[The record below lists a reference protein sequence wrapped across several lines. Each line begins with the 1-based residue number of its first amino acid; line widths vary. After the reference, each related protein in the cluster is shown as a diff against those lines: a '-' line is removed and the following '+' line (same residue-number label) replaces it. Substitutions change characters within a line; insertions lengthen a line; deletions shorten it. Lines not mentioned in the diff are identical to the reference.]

1 MYYHYKSPVGLILL
15 ILIFLFSLSIL
26 PGEGQAGEEVLLI
39 DSSRTRYNLSSY
51 LEILEDEA
59 GRRSI
64 EEVSSPG
71 MSGLFEANG
80 QVTPSYSYTDSAY
93 WLRFQVEDHSRD
105 KNWLLEVSYPILDRV
120 DLYLP
125 DGSGGYTLKETGDM
139 LPFNSRELNHR
150 HFVFSLPLSPQE
162 AETFYLRVETDSAMI
177 IPLTLWEEESF
188 LAKTQQEYLI
198 LGLYF
203 GIIAI
208 MALYN
213 FFLFLYV
220 RSLNYLYYATYI
232 VSIAFFHLTMNGLSF
247 QYLWPDFPWWGSNA
261 INFFMFLACF
271 CAVVFVRN
279 MLPLEKFNPRLDKM
293 LHYLMVYSA
302 VMVPL
307 VLLVD
312 FTLAMILGI
321 ATVLVAAVLL
331 ISSVFISWKNDYPP
345 ALYLLLGW
353 GFLFAGA
360 LFVIGRSL
368 GFLPDT
374 FITLYGIQVGSTFE
388 VILLSMGLAE
398 HVNILNR
405 EKEKAQVQARDF
417 QLEKQKRLLAET
429 LNDMIRST
437 DLSQGVKSISETMLE
452 FIKKLVPYHR
462 ACVFLKEKEGFR
474 WVLASGE
481 GVIPAGEGISPQS
494 GEDPSPL
501 TREDLFIKVLDSRKP
516 LIIPPEEIEFS
527 FYQYELLPGARALM
541 VIPIVSRNSQLGIVV
556 LEHKKEGIYRDLEG
570 TLALNLAGQAGLIL
584 ENAQLFE
591 EVKTLAAT
599 DDLTGLYNRRSFYEM
614 GEREI
619 IRAKRYYHHLSLLM
633 LDIDNFKRINDT
645 YGHGAGDE
653 ILQELAKRL
662 REAVRATDIVSRY
675 GGEEFCI
682 LLTETGIEEAKKV
695 AEDLRRKIG
704 EEPINCQEHRSFN
717 ITASFGVT
725 SLKNDTPGFNELVEE
740 GDVAMYE
747 AKGRGRNRVVA
758 YSPGMKSLG
767 DATIQENQRKTGG

>member
-15 ILIFLFSLSIL
+15 AFIFLFSLSIL

-39 DSSRTRYNLSSY
+39 DSSRTRYNLSPY
-51 LEILEDEA
+51 LGILEDEA

-71 MSGLFEANG
+71 MSGLFEANEE
-80 QVTPSYSYTDSAY
+80 VTPSYSYTDSAY

-125 DGSGGYTLKETGDM
+125 DGSGGYTLKETGDIF
-139 LPFNSRELNHR
+139 PFNSRELNHR

-177 IPLTLWEEESF
+177 IPLILWEEESF

-220 RSLNYLYYATYI
+220 RSPNYLYYVTYI
-232 VSIAFFHLTMNGLSF
+232 LSIAFFHLTLNGLSF
-247 QYLWPDFPWWGSNA
+247 QYLWPDYPWWGSNA

-271 CAVVFVRN
+271 WAVVFVRN
-279 MLPLEKFNPRLDKM
+279 MLPLDKFNPRLDKM

-302 VMVPL
+302 VMAPL

-312 FTLAMILGI
+312 FTLAMIMGI
-321 ATVLVAAVLL
+321 STVLVAAVLL
-331 ISSVFISWKNDYPP
+331 ISSVFISWKNNYPP

-368 GFLPDT
+368 GLLPDT

-388 VILLSMGLAE
+388 VILLSMGLAD
-398 HVNILNR
+398 HINILNR
-405 EKEKAQVQARDF
+405 EKEDAQAWAGDYQV
-417 QLEKQKRLLAET
+417 EKQKRLLAET

-452 FIKKLVPYHR
+452 FIKKLVSYHR

-474 WVLASGE
+474 WVSVSGE
-481 GVIPAGEGISPQS
+481 GGVLPGGEIFPPPGEGT
-494 GEDPSPL
+494 GPL
-501 TREDLFIKVLDSRKP
+501 IREDLFITVLDSREP
-516 LIIPPEEIEFS
+516 LIISPEEREAS
-527 FYQYELLPGARALM
+527 FCQYEFLPGSQAIM
-541 VIPIVSRNSQLGIVV
+541 VIPLVTRSSQLGIVI
-556 LEHKKEGIYRDLEG
+556 LEHKKEGIYGDLEG
-570 TLALNLAGQAGLIL
+570 TLALNLAGQAGLMI

-591 EVKTLAAT
+591 EVKTLADT
-599 DDLTGLYNRRSFYEM
+599 DDLTGLFNRRCFQIM

-619 IRAKRYYHHLSLLM
+619 LRSKRYYHPLSLVM
-633 LDIDNFKRINDT
+633 VDIDNFKKINDT

-653 ILQELAKRL
+653 ILQKLAERL
-662 REAVRATDIVSRY
+662 RDTVRATDIVSRY

-682 LLTETGIEEAKKV
+682 LLTETGMEKAEKV
-695 AEDLRRKIG
+695 AEDLRRKIA
-704 EEPINCQEHRSFN
+704 EEPFFIKEHGSFDV
-717 ITASFGVT
+717 TASFGVT
-725 SLKNDTPGFNELVEE
+725 SLKNNISSFRELIDE
-740 GDVAMYE
+740 GDMAMYE
-747 AKGRGRNRVVA
+747 AKRKGRNGVVV
-758 YSPGMKSLG
+758 YSPKIKSLG
-767 DATIQENQRKTGG
+767 SKNFQENQRKTNG